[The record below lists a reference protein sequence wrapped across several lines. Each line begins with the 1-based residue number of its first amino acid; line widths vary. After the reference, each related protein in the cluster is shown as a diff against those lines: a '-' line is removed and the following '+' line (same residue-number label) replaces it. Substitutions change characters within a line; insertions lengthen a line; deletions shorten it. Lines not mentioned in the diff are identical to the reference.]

1 LRTLD
6 ITRPRRISIRFNI
19 KNFYEELAELGFY
32 SKKRNSPLSV
42 PKLIFLN
49 DYEIISFYNSLIR
62 GHLNWFRC
70 ADNFTSAKNIIW
82 TLRMSCLKTLARKH
96 KKNLKW
102 ALIVFTIDVVATS
115 PTGQRF
121 SLPSMHEISQMN
133 TKFLLESHYQQP
145 DAKSLLNKYSL
156 RLHSSRFLF
165 SKCAVDGCFNSDIE
179 IHHVKKLGRRVYS
192 NGKISV
198 LTANNKRLSGI
209 SAILSSVNR
218 KQLPLC
224 SLHHLEFETGKYS
237 SLDVNHLK
245 KIYNVDCSG
254 LNFEEIYFGK

>member
-1 LRTLD
+1 M
-6 ITRPRRISIRFNI
+6 
-19 KNFYEELAELGFY
+19 
-32 SKKRNSPLSV
+32 
-42 PKLIFLN
+42 
-49 DYEIISFYNSLIR
+49 
-62 GHLNWFRC
+62 
-70 ADNFTSAKNIIW
+70 FT
-82 TLRMSCLKTLARKH
+82 
-96 KKNLKW
+96 
-102 ALIVFTIDVVATS
+102 VDVVATS

-133 TKFLLESHYQQP
+133 TKFLLKSHHQQP
-145 DAKSLLNKYSL
+145 DAKSLLKKYSL

-179 IHHVKKLGRRVYS
+179 IHYIKKSRRRINS

-198 LTANNKRLSGI
+198 LTANNRRLSGI
-209 SAILSSVNR
+209 NAILSAVNR

-237 SLDVNHLK
+237 PLDVNHLK